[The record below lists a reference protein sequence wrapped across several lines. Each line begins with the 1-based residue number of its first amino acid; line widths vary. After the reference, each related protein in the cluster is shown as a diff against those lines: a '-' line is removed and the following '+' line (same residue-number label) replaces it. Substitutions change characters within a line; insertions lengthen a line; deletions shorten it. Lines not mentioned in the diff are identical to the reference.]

1 MNKAS
6 YIIIGVICLSSIIL
20 ILIGVNFSKN
30 NEKEED
36 PKKREKEEEQ
46 REKEE
51 EEARKEEEEE
61 EARKEEEQREKEE
74 EEAQKKTDFDKI
86 NLYFDKKENEDE
98 ATNICKEKMFINVNN
113 NLYINDDYVT
123 ACNQSTI
130 NNKFYVNWLGD
141 YCKGKEFLMF
151 DDIQNE
157 EKKNIIQTNLNKHDL
172 PKDIGKYLIPLD
184 STTTQD
190 MWEICQLRLGSN
202 KESTWGEDG
211 CAMIPYNM
219 SSSAAPITW
228 GRIEE
233 WNKTCKKGSDIK

>member
-36 PKKREKEEEQ
+36 PKKRE
-46 REKEE
+46 
-51 EEARKEEEEE
+51 
-61 EARKEEEQREKEE
+61 KEEEQREKEE

-123 ACNQSTI
+123 ACNQNTR

-184 STTTQD
+184 STTTTED